1 MQPDE
6 LEERERKLKLALLK
20 GPAAK
25 VDWPTVAVPSSGF
38 GTRLPAPAGPS
49 MSPPVEY

>member
-1 MQPDE
+1 MAPDE

-25 VDWPTVAVPSSGF
+25 VDWPTVAVPSANF
-38 GTRLPAPAGPS
+38 GKRLPSKPAASPS
-49 MSPPVEY
+49 VVY